1 MILHTIACI
10 KLYLIVSLAEQIRI
24 QYLSKQRMQPI
35 QVTPGMKNSVY
46 DAKRE
51 RERHIVRETKIEL
64 N

>member
-35 QVTPGMKNSVY
+35 QVTPGMKNGVY
-46 DAKRE
+46 DAQRE

>member
-1 MILHTIACI
+1 MILHMIACI